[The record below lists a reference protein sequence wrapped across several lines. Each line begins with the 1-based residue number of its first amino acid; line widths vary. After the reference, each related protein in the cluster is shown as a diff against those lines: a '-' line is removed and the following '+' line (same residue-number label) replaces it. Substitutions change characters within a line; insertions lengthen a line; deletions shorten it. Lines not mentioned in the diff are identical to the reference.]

1 MFHWTN
7 EFTYVK
13 ELREELYD
21 MLNYRT
27 LSRQTKTFQ
36 EWTKGFVDSQIV
48 EMERSINTFT
58 NQLAKK
64 LFKSKCAQRCILYVK
79 PAIASST
86 AKKQTQNR
94 PD

>member
-1 MFHWTN
+1 MFQWTD

-48 EMERSINTFT
+48 EMERSVNTLT

-64 LFKSKCAQRCILYVK
+64 PFKSKCAQRCILYVK
-79 PAIASST
+79 PVIASST

-94 PD
+94 PN